1 VSGSSI
7 CPRFHKAIE
16 LVGSRWTGA
25 ILQVLMAGPT
35 RFSTIREA
43 VGDIS
48 DRMLSERLQELER
61 EAIVSRTVL
70 PDPPIR
76 VEYALSEK
84 GRELQATLAAI
95 GSWAEKWVEL
105 PHGGAHTHDAAKA
118 AARATAPT
126 RPRRTAPARRVSRR
140 ATP

>member
-1 VSGSSI
+1 MASTAL

-25 ILQVLMAGPT
+25 ILQMLMPGPA
-35 RFSTIREA
+35 RFSTLREA

-61 EAIVSRTVL
+61 EGLVSRTVL

-76 VEYALSEK
+76 VEYHLTQK
-84 GRELQATLAAI
+84 GRELQSTLGAI
-95 GSWAEKWVEL
+95 SRWAEKWIPEHEVASPDML
-105 PHGGAHTHDAAKA
+105 RPVAV
-118 AARATAPT
+118 RSAP
-126 RPRRTAPARRVSRR
+126 RPRKGLRPTGVKVRARVK
-140 ATP
+140 T

>member
-1 VSGSSI
+1 MTGSPI
-7 CPRFHKAIE
+7 CPKFHKAIE

-25 ILQVLMAGPT
+25 ILQVLMAGPA

-70 PDPPIR
+70 TEPPIR
-76 VEYALSEK
+76 VEYALTGK
-84 GRELQATLAAI
+84 GHELQSTLAAI
-95 GSWAEKWVEL
+95 ARWAERWVDAEPVGSTDPPAAT
-105 PHGGAHTHDAAKA
+105 PHR
-118 AARATAPT
+118 ARATRRTSPPRRPT
-126 RPRRTAPARRVSRR
+126 RRPTA
-140 ATP
+140 